1 MKVLVTGSNGQLGNE
16 IRDLVSAYPEFE
28 FVFLDRNE
36 LALDDLS
43 NLEKIFDKY
52 HPSFFINCAAYTA
65 VDKAEEDQKTAM
77 LINAEAVGRIAA
89 YCKKCNCRLVHIST
103 DYVFNGISDHP
114 FLVDDLKGPLNI
126 YGKTKLAGEELA
138 VKENPEV
145 MIIRTSWVYSS
156 YGKNFVKTMIRL
168 MQEKESIN
176 VVNDQLGS
184 PTYAAD
190 LAHAILDILR
200 SGKWI
205 PGIYHYSNEGII
217 SWYDFAVEIKALTH
231 SYCLVNPV
239 GSESFPTPAQR
250 PLYSAMNTEKIKQT
264 YTVPS
269 RNWKESLADCIKK
282 LSS

>member
-1 MKVLVTGSNGQLGNE
+1 M
-16 IRDLVSAYPEFE
+16 
-28 FVFLDRNE
+28 
-36 LALDDLS
+36 
-43 NLEKIFDKY
+43 
-52 HPSFFINCAAYTA
+52 
-65 VDKAEEDQKTAM
+65 
-77 LINAEAVGRIAA
+77 
-89 YCKKCNCRLVHIST
+89 VHIST

-190 LAHAILDILR
+190 LAKTILDILQ

-205 PGIYHYSNEGII
+205 PGIFQYSNEGVI

-239 GSESFPTPAQR
+239 GSESFPTPAKR
-250 PLYSAMNTEKIKQT
+250 PNYSAMNIEKIKQT

-269 RNWKESLADCIKK
+269 RYWKESLAACIKK
-282 LSS
+282 LSA